1 LSVEL
6 PRGRLLLVSPHLDDA
21 ALSCAALLRRAE
33 PLEVLTVFA
42 GEPDPPQQGFWD
54 HATGFASSA
63 ESMPARF
70 AEDRA
75 AFTDTPHRVAML
87 SLLELQYVRR
97 PRSAAE
103 AAVVTERVRSW
114 LEEGEGTVAA
124 PAGAGSHAS
133 RRLERLHRLWRRR
146 SQPVH
151 PDHVFTRDA
160 VLAALA
166 HRPEASILLYEEL
179 PYRWGGRA
187 DREVERV
194 ASQLGRRPELLVV
207 AVDKERKA
215 ARLRAYASQLPQL
228 VPDGTRLD
236 DPGSLPPDERYW
248 WLRPS
253 GKHAS

>member
-1 LSVEL
+1 ML
-6 PRGRLLLVSPHLDDA
+6 P
-21 ALSCAALLRRAE
+21 
-33 PLEVLTVFA
+33 
-42 GEPDPPQQGFWD
+42 
-54 HATGFASSA
+54 
-63 ESMPARF
+63 
-70 AEDRA
+70 
-75 AFTDTPHRVAML
+75 
-87 SLLELQYVRR
+87 LLELQYVRQ
-97 PRSAAE
+97 PRSLAE
-103 AAVVTERVRSW
+103 AAVVAERIRSW

-124 PAGAGSHAS
+124 PVGAGSHAPW
-133 RRLERLHRLWRRR
+133 RLARLQRVWRRR

-166 HRPEASILLYEEL
+166 HRPRASILLYEEL

-187 DREVERV
+187 DREAGRV

-215 ARLRAYASQLPQL
+215 ARIGAYASQLPQL

-236 DPGSLPPDERYW
+236 DPASLPSDERYW

-253 GKHAS
+253 REHAS